1 MRSST
6 TDGYRRPSDWTPPD
20 QPADSRAAPEATRQ
34 KNCCDAVNQSKDATA
49 RYAPQTRLEMEL
61 SDTYATCVYVEIAHR
76 KTVTKANPYEAFHAV
91 QQDPPMI
98 VPPW

>member
-1 MRSST
+1 
-6 TDGYRRPSDWTPPD
+6 
-20 QPADSRAAPEATRQ
+20 
-34 KNCCDAVNQSKDATA
+34 
-49 RYAPQTRLEMEL
+49 MEL